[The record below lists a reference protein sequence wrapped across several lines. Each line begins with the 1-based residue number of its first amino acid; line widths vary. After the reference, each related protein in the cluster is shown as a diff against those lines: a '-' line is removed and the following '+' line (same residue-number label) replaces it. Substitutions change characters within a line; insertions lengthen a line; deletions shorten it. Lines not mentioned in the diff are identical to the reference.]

1 MFLEVRA
8 CARRV
13 LVMQRVTV
21 ARRERLE
28 LPEQVPRE
36 RACMRVRARAR
47 VRVRVGNGFR

>member
-8 CARRV
+8 STRRV
-13 LVMQRVTV
+13 LVMRRVAV
-21 ARRERLE
+21 ARRERVV
-28 LPEQVPRE
+28 PEQVPQE